1 MEFFLSLLLK
11 SDYFSDIIMNQ
22 WAEVLN
28 TDLRICSNTHFI
40 WPKNV
45 SAFVN
50 FKIGACKRMKIPA
63 VCARLAHQNLFLAI
77 ESSNPSLCTT

>member
-11 SDYFSDIIMNQ
+11 SGYFSDIIMNQ

-50 FKIGACKRMKIPA
+50 LPTNNE
-63 VCARLAHQNLFLAI
+63 VW
-77 ESSNPSLCTT
+77 SSGDWLG